1 MVAPVEDEE
10 NKAGGNKAFDELL
23 DDVERIFEENFA
35 RIEEREQSKAKAA
48 AKRPKIAVEDVD
60 GELGRN

>member
-10 NKAGGNKAFDELL
+10 NKAGRNKAFDELL

-35 RIEEREQSKAKAA
+35 RIEERE
-48 AKRPKIAVEDVD
+48 
-60 GELGRN
+60 